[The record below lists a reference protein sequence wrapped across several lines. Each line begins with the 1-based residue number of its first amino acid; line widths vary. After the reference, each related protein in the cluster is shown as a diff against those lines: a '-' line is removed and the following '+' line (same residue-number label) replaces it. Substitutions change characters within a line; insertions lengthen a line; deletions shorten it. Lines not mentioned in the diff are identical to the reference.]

1 MKYIFSILFFFFF
14 LLVLLSGIT
23 AFSQNV
29 GIGSSTPDAS
39 LEINHHS
46 SFQPSIRVIDAA
58 NNIAGDETQ
67 SGGDTG
73 DTGNTIHTGV
83 KGRVIIHY

>member
-1 MKYIFSILFFFFF
+1 MMKYIFSILFFFFF

-29 GIGSSTPDAS
+29 DIGTTTPDAR
-39 LEINHHS
+39 LEINHNS

-58 NNIAGDETQ
+58 NNFSGDKRQSAGNA
-67 SGGDTG
+67 
-73 DTGNTIHTGV
+73 GNTIYTGS
-83 KGRVIIHY
+83 KKMY

>member
-29 GIGSSTPDAS
+29 GIGTSMPDAR
-39 LEINHHS
+39 LEINHNS
-46 SFQPSIRVIDAA
+46 SFQPTIRVID
-58 NNIAGDETQ
+58 
-67 SGGDTG
+67 
-73 DTGNTIHTGV
+73 
-83 KGRVIIHY
+83 

>member
-1 MKYIFSILFFFFF
+1 MKYIFPILFFFFF

-46 SFQPSIRVIDAA
+46 SFQPTIRVID
-58 NNIAGDETQ
+58 
-67 SGGDTG
+67 
-73 DTGNTIHTGV
+73 
-83 KGRVIIHY
+83 

>member
-1 MKYIFSILFFFFF
+1 MKYIFQILFFFFF

-29 GIGSSTPDAS
+29 GIGTSTPDTR
-39 LEINHHS
+39 LEINHNS
-46 SFQPSIRVIDAA
+46 SFQPTIKVIDAA
-58 NNIAGDETQ
+58 NNFAGDETQ